1 MYGSFNFFL
10 VIIAI
15 EILKTRGFMKTES
28 KLQEINLPE
37 LSEEELKE
45 LTGGATTIIPED
57 VPL

>member
-28 KLQEINLPE
+28 NLQEINLPE

>member
-1 MYGSFNFFL
+1 
-10 VIIAI
+10 
-15 EILKTRGFMKTES
+15 MKTES